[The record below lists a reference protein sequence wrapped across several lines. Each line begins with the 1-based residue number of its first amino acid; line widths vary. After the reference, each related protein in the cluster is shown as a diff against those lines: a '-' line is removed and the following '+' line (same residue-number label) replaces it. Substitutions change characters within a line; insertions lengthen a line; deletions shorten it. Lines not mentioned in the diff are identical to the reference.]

1 MDAQALCLQG
11 AHEILS
17 KMSKSH
23 LPIKLEMRNSLACQ
37 VSFTQRA
44 QTGLLFPTG
53 LGRGWGPPGVLG
65 CCLTLGHPGVP
76 SPRATGMPKTTLLY
90 STVTFAFP
98 CQPLRISLST
108 PISLSLNL
116 KNLKGCS
123 GGWGKCGLCQD
134 GKQVW
139 QAPARTRLAW
149 REPRARGKG

>member
-65 CCLTLGHPGVP
+65 CCLTLGHPWRP
-76 SPRATGMPKTTLLY
+76 ITQSHWDAKDHATL
-90 STVTFAFP
+90 FN
-98 CQPLRISLST
+98 CDLRISLST
-108 PISLSLNL
+108 PSHFPVNPHLTVS
-116 KNLKGCS
+116 
-123 GGWGKCGLCQD
+123 Q
-134 GKQVW
+134 
-139 QAPARTRLAW
+139 PE
-149 REPRARGKG
+149 EP